1 MRRNATKVAAAVLTL
16 AVTMTS
22 VNIPTTAAAAT
33 KKVKLNKTKKTLT
46 VGKTLKLTL
55 KEGNKKVKATKVKF
69 TSSKKAIATVTKY
82 GNVKAKKKGKATITA
97 TYKKKKYK
105 CKITVKKKAT
115 TNPTTAPTNAPTT
128 APTNAP
134 TTAPTNAPEPTTA
147 PTDAPTTAPTDAPST
162 APTDAPATVG
172 TIKEFK
178 AVGAKKLQV
187 EFEAAVPE
195 ASKASL
201 TFKRGNSVVP
211 GKVESWDAEN
221 KVATFVSDSILPQGK
236 YTVSIT
242 GADGAAVTKEADV
255 EAEKVNSVEIKDQ
268 PVLTGTSSAS
278 KDEGR
283 SNDEAYIYYDV
294 KNQYGESIRERTTIN
309 WSITSCDAKRDNK
322 RLGLVVAHR
331 KNDKE
336 IFTYGTKLHVTGVC
350 IKDGTTVTGTKELTV
365 GTIQA
370 IDKVDY
376 IGFVKRSAQGRK
388 LEAKDILKDVP
399 ADFPKGTYALL
410 YQAYDQNGDLLEPA
424 KDNLASETEGAK
436 LTFVSAEPTYVMNDF
451 SDGEIYTD
459 GVTEYSS
466 VTVEPG
472 MYIDKGTSV
481 KLMAMSTRTGNK
493 NEKDFTI
500 GATKRLKSFKIE
512 TPAEV
517 VADGDVAGLPF
528 TATDMDGNVITDYK
542 TIARSS
548 NVLSF
553 TASEGTLRLTEG
565 NAGEAVLTWEDAEKY
580 RYKLDANGN
589 RELNPD
595 GTLASFN
602 PYWDGNNNGIIIN
615 DNVDRTISLTAVVT
629 GDGATSNTTTLAVSD
644 MRRPA
649 SIVDVR
655 FGFDGIDT
663 VIAGRSNESVN
674 IANDIVYTDQY
685 GKELT
690 GDVLG
695 WRPSSF
701 WAAAEKSNIRGYNY
715 SIRVKKLSGA
725 HPIFGDLT
733 ATSTG
738 GSSTGG
744 TTSDKADDS
753 AGNHFGGTTSTTSSP
768 TANADVIDL
777 SQNGLIINHNAKYAE
792 TDKSGKFDTSKLI
805 EKVAQATVRYSIVES
820 EKTGNSRYNDI
831 GKARTETYTIVPISD
846 VSDFQIKTVKNK
858 LGIKTYYSQYPN
870 ASYSQDIGGVDQAIN
885 SMGAAISSSAVIGGV
900 TYDLN
905 ITTTGKNT
913 DVGAPWDFK
922 QANDVKVESKYKGL
936 TLSVPFMYVRSTD
949 DGPWGKTGVNNQRN
963 IVSGSSL
970 AIAADSG
977 SQNNDYISTISN
989 IKEGHIKWQDL
1000 YNVNTARYE
1009 RKDTNLKLQFFIGA
1023 SPDKYYNVDGTLGTT
1038 ETASKDGKYY
1048 YNEGAVVD
1056 KYITISDENPEPR
1069 KIVLADRTERPKM
1082 ACINN
1087 GSILADVYDQYGQ
1100 LNYDR
1105 KVLYTVTGY
1114 TEDLINGRLE
1124 DNYTISNNG
1133 YDTSKITGAE
1143 RGDSY
1148 TLTANVANSGIT
1160 AKAKITVGGDNA
1172 AYIESNRGMAQ
1183 SDEYALRTNWLGY
1196 NR

>member
-33 KKVKLNKTKKTLT
+33 KKVKLNTTKKTLT

-55 KEGNKKVKATKVKF
+55 KEGKKKVKATKVKF

-82 GNVKAKKKGKATITA
+82 GNVKAKKKGTATITA

-115 TNPTTAPTNAPTT
+115 PAKPTTAPTQAPTQEPTT
-128 APTNAP
+128 APTQ
-134 TTAPTNAPEPTTA
+134 EPTTA
-147 PTDAPTTAPTDAPST
+147 PTDAPTTAPTDS
-162 APTDAPATVG
+162 PATVG

-187 EFEAAVPE
+187 EFDGAVPE

-201 TFKRGNSVVP
+201 TFKRGNSAVP

-221 KVATFVSDSILPQGK
+221 KIATFVSDSILPQGK
-236 YTVSIT
+236 YTVSIN

-493 NEKDFTI
+493 NEKEFTI
-500 GATKRLKSFKIE
+500 GTTKRLKSFKIE

-565 NAGEAVLTWEDAEKY
+565 DAGEALLTWEDADKY
-580 RYKLDANGN
+580 RFKLDANGN
-589 RELNPD
+589 RTAD
-595 GTLASFN
+595 YFN
-602 PYWDGNNNGIIIN
+602 PYDETINNGIIIN

-655 FGFDGIDT
+655 FGIDGNDT
-663 VIAGRSNESVN
+663 VIAGLRSQNVN

-685 GKELT
+685 GKQLDEWVYGT
-690 GDVLG
+690 Q
-695 WRPSSF
+695 WRAQKF
-701 WAAAEKSNIRGYNY
+701 WDAAEDGNIRGYSY
-715 SIRVKKLSGA
+715 SIRVKKLSGT
-725 HPIFGDLT
+725 HPVFGGLT
-733 ATSTG
+733 ATSG
-738 GSSTGG
+738 GSGSSTGTG
-744 TTSDKADDS
+744 SSDTAKDEI
-753 AGNHFGGTTSTTSSP
+753 GNNFGGTTGTTSSS
-768 TANADVIDL
+768 TVNADVIDL
-777 SQNGLIINHNAKYAE
+777 DKNGLTIRHNTKFAE
-792 TDKSGKFDTSKLI
+792 TDKDGDFTTKLI
-805 EKVAQATVRYSIVES
+805 DKVAQATVRYSLVES
-820 EKTGNSRYNDI
+820 EKTGNSRFNDI

-846 VSDFQIKTVKNK
+846 VSDFQIKTVKDK
-858 LGIKTYYSQYPN
+858 LGITTYYSQYPN
-870 ASYSQDIGGVDQAIN
+870 ASYSQDIGKGDEAISN
-885 SMGAAISSSAVIGGV
+885 MGAAVPVTGSATIDGKA
-900 TYDLN
+900 YDLN
-905 ITTTGKNT
+905 IKT
-913 DVGAPWDFK
+913 DKVTDTWMPGGLGNI
-922 QANDVKVESKYKGL
+922 ANKVKVESKYKGL

-949 DGPWGKTGVNNQRN
+949 DGPWGKTTTDNRRN

-970 AIAADSG
+970 AISADDG
-977 SQNNDYISTISN
+977 SHDNIGSTPEFPYVAEISN
-989 IKEGHIKWQDL
+989 INEGYIRWQDL

-1009 RKDTNLKLQFFIGA
+1009 RKDTNLKLQFFIG
-1023 SPDKYYNVDGTLGTT
+1023 SDPEKYYNVDDVLGKT
-1038 ETASKDGKYY
+1038 EAASKDGKYY

-1069 KIVLADRTERPKM
+1069 KIVLADKVMRPFM
-1082 ACINN
+1082 AGINN
-1087 GSILADVYDQYGQ
+1087 GEIKADVFDQYGQ
-1100 LNYDR
+1100 TNDSR

-1143 RGDSY
+1143 RGDVY

-1183 SDEYALRTNWLGY
+1183 STEYELRTKWLGY

>member
-33 KKVKLNKTKKTLT
+33 KKVKLNTTKKTLT

-55 KEGNKKVKATKVKF
+55 KEGKKKVKATKVKF

-82 GNVKAKKKGKATITA
+82 GNVKAKKKGTATITA

-115 TNPTTAPTNAPTT
+115 PAKPTTAPTQAPTQEPTT
-128 APTNAP
+128 APTQ
-134 TTAPTNAPEPTTA
+134 EPTTA
-147 PTDAPTTAPTDAPST
+147 PTDAPTTAPTDS
-162 APTDAPATVG
+162 PATVG

-187 EFEAAVPE
+187 EFDGAVPE

-221 KVATFVSDSILPQGK
+221 KIATFVSDSILPQGK
-236 YTVSIT
+236 YTVSIN

-436 LTFVSAEPTYVMNDF
+436 LTFVSAEPTYIMNDF

-500 GATKRLKSFKIE
+500 GTTKRLKSFKIE

-517 VADGDVAGLPF
+517 VADGDVVSGLPF
-528 TATDMDGNVITDYK
+528 TATDMDGNVIKDYK

-553 TASEGTLRLTEG
+553 TASEGTLRLTEADNG
-565 NAGEAVLTWEDAEKY
+565 DAVLTWEDADKY
-580 RYKLDANGN
+580 RFKLDANGN
-589 RELNPD
+589 RTND
-595 GTLASFN
+595 AFN
-602 PYWDGNNNGIIIN
+602 PYWDGENNGIIIN

-655 FGFDGIDT
+655 FGVDGNDT
-663 VIAGRSNESVN
+663 VIAGLRSQNVN

-685 GKELT
+685 GKELS
-690 GDVLG
+690 GVAYG
-695 WRPSSF
+695 WRPGAF
-701 WAAAEKSNIRGYNY
+701 WAAAENGNIRGYNY
-715 SIRVKKLSGA
+715 SIRVKKLSGT
-725 HPIFGDLT
+725 HPIFGNLT

-738 GSSTGG
+738 SGSGTGG
-744 TTSDKADDS
+744 TNNDTAEDTI
-753 AGNHFGGTTSTTSSP
+753 GNNFGGTTGTTSSS
-768 TANADVIDL
+768 TVNADVIDL
-777 SQNGLIINHNAKYAE
+777 TKNGLSIYHNTKYAE
-792 TDKSGKFDTSKLI
+792 TLTNGKFDTDKLI
-805 EKVAQATVRYSIVES
+805 EKVAQATVRYSLVES
-820 EKTGNSRYNDI
+820 EKTGNSRFNDI

-846 VSDFQIKTVKNK
+846 VSDFQIKTVKDK
-858 LGIKTYYSQYPN
+858 LGITTYYSQYPN
-870 ASYSQDIGGVDQAIN
+870 ASYSQNIGEADTALS
-885 SMGAAISSSAVIGGV
+885 SMGAAISSSAVIDGK
-900 TYDLN
+900 TYDLG
-905 ITTTGKNT
+905 IKT
-913 DVGAPWDFK
+913 DKVTDTFVPGLGNL
-922 QANDVKVESKYKGL
+922 ANQVKVESKYKGL

-949 DGPWGKTGVNNQRN
+949 DGPWGKTTTDNRRN

-970 AIAADSG
+970 AISADDG
-977 SQNNDYISTISN
+977 SLDSAYISTISN
-989 IKEGHIKWQDL
+989 INAGHIRWQDL

-1009 RKDTNLKLQFFIGA
+1009 RKDTNLKLQFFVGA
-1023 SPDKYYNVDGTLGTT
+1023 NPEEYYSINGTLGKT
-1038 ETASKDGKYY
+1038 EGASTDGKYY

-1069 KIVLADRTERPKM
+1069 SIVLGDRVVRPYM
-1082 ACINN
+1082 ASINN
-1087 GSILADVYDQYGQ
+1087 GDIVATTYDQYGQ
-1100 LNYDR
+1100 VNDDR

-1143 RGDSY
+1143 RGDVY

-1183 SDEYALRTNWLGY
+1183 STEYELRTKWLGY

>member
-134 TTAPTNAPEPTTA
+134 EPTTA
-147 PTDAPTTAPTDAPST
+147 PTDAPTTAPTDAPTTAPTDAPTT

-172 TIKEFK
+172 TITGFK

-187 EFEAAVPE
+187 EFGSAVAE

-201 TFKRGNSVVP
+201 TIKRGNSPVA
-211 GKVESWDAEN
+211 GKFTWDAES
-221 KVATFVSDSILPQGK
+221 KVATFVSDTILPAGD
-236 YTVSIT
+236 YTATIGT
-242 GADGAAVTKEADV
+242 ETPAALKV
-255 EAEKVNSVEIKDQ
+255 EAEKADKIEIKDQ
-268 PVLTGTSSAS
+268 PVLTGTSDAS
-278 KDEGR
+278 KNEGR

-294 KNQYGESIRERTTIN
+294 KNQYGESIRDRATVN
-309 WSITSCDAKRDNK
+309 WSITSCDTSRDNK
-322 RLGLVVAHR
+322 NLGLVVVHR
-331 KNDKE
+331 KNDRE
-336 IFTYGTKLHVTGVC
+336 IFTYGTEIHVTAVC
-350 IKDGTTVTGTKELTV
+350 IKDGTTVTDNKTLKIGE
-365 GTIQA
+365 IQA
-370 IDKVDY
+370 IDKIEY
-376 IGFVKRSAQGRK
+376 KGFSKRSYHDRTLDRK
-388 LEAKDILKDVP
+388 NVKDIQDTVP
-399 ADFPKGTYALL
+399 ADFPTDTWSLL
-410 YQAYDQNGDLLEPA
+410 YQAYDQNGNMLEPA
-424 KDNLASETEGAK
+424 KDNISSEKEGAK
-436 LTFVSAEPTYVMNDF
+436 LTFISDQPTLVMNNF
-451 SDGEIYTD
+451 ADGEIYKVNEGEETI
-459 GVTEYSS
+459 EYSS
-466 VTVEPG
+466 VNIEPG
-472 MYIDKGTSV
+472 MYIDRETKVGL
-481 KLMAMSTRTGNK
+481 KAISTRTGQK
-493 NEKDFTI
+493 NEKEFTI
-500 GATKRLKSFKIE
+500 GDTQRLQSFKIE
-512 TPAEV
+512 TPSHV
-517 VADGDVAGLPF
+517 VADGDITELPYTAIDTAG
-528 TATDMDGNVITDYK
+528 NNIKDYK

-548 NVLSF
+548 NILSF
-553 TASEGTLRLTEG
+553 SASEGTLRLTENDDG
-565 NAGEAVLTWEDAEKY
+565 TARLEWADDSKY
-580 RYKLDANGN
+580 RPAG
-589 RELNPD
+589 
-595 GTLASFN
+595 N
-602 PYWDGNNNGIIIN
+602 PYSDGGIIIN

-792 TDKSGKFDTSKLI
+792 TDKNGKFDKSKLI
-805 EKVAQATVRYSIVES
+805 EKVAQSTVRYSIVES

-977 SQNNDYISTISN
+977 SQDNDYISTISN

-1023 SPDKYYNVDGTLGTT
+1023 NPDKYYNVDGTLGIT